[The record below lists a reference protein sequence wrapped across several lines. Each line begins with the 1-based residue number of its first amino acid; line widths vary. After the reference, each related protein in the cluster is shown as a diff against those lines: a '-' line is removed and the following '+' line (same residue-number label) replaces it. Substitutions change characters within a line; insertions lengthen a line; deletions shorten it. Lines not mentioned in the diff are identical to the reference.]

1 MSAPLLSGLRSAL
14 ALLLLCIPLAAQ
26 ERVDILLQGGTIYD
40 GTTAEPR
47 TGNVAIKG
55 NRLVA
60 VGEFDAKLAEVVID
74 CTGLVVC
81 PGFIDLHTHSDRS
94 ITDPVGRANVNFL
107 TQGCTTIVTGNCGFG
122 PVDVAKYFSEI
133 DSAGAGTHVIHM
145 LPHGSLREAV
155 MGKTRRD
162 PTVEEIEQLCK
173 LADKAMVDG
182 AYGMTTGLIYVPGIY
197 SKTDEIVAV
206 AKVVARHGGIY
217 GSHIRGEGATLLD
230 AVREAIEIGK
240 QAELPVHV
248 SHFKASGNRVWG
260 TLRAA
265 GQIIEQA
272 RSAGQ
277 RVTADQ
283 YPYTAS
289 STSLEAT
296 LLPAWAREGGREK
309 IKERLEDEHDS
320 KRLRADVAKKLTT
333 TDRIVI
339 ANYRSRPEWLGK
351 SLAEIAKADGREEVD
366 VALDIERNGGASI
379 IHHNMH
385 EDDVRY
391 AMQLP
396 WVSTASDG
404 SAKTPGLDRPHPRSF
419 GTFSR
424 KIGRYAIADSVI
436 TLTHAIRSASGL
448 PADILGLTD
457 RGYLKPGLIADVVV
471 FDPKTFRDQAT
482 FDDPFRY
489 STGVRHAFVA
499 GVRAIHEG
507 VPTGALAGKALRKPA
522 AKEQAKAK

>member
-1 MSAPLLSGLRSAL
+1 MLTRLRTFCQSTIVKL
-14 ALLLLCIPLAAQ
+14 QSSILVILLCTSLAAQ
-26 ERVDILLQGGTIYD
+26 ERVDILLRGGTIID
-40 GTTAEPR
+40 GTLAEPR

-55 NRLVA
+55 NKLVA

-74 CTGLVVC
+74 CKGLVIC

-94 ITDPVGRANVNFL
+94 ITDPAGRANVNFL

-122 PVDVAKYFSEI
+122 PVDVAKYFSEV

-162 PTVEEIEQLCK
+162 PTPDEVEQLRK
-173 LADKAMVDG
+173 LAEKAMTDG

-197 SKTDEIVAV
+197 SKTDEIVEV
-206 AKVVARHGGIY
+206 AKIVARHGGIY
-217 GSHIRGEGATLLD
+217 GSHIRGEGTTLLD

-240 QAELPVHV
+240 QAQLPVHV

-265 GQIIEQA
+265 GEIIEQA
-272 RSAGQ
+272 RTAGQ
-277 RVTADQ
+277 RITADQ

-320 KRLRADVAKKLTT
+320 KRLRVDVAKKLTT

-339 ANYRSRPEWLGK
+339 ANYRPRPEWLGK
-351 SLAEIAKADGREEVD
+351 SLAEIAKVDGREEVD

-385 EDDVRY
+385 EDDIRY
-391 AMQLP
+391 AMKLP
-396 WVSTASDG
+396 WVATASDG
-404 SAKTPGLDRPHPRSF
+404 SAKIPGLDRPHPRSF

-424 KIGRYAIADSVI
+424 KVGRYAIADSVI
-436 TLTHAIRSASGL
+436 TLTHAIRSSSGL

-457 RGYLKPGLIADVVV
+457 RGYLKSGLIADVIV
-471 FDPKTFRDQAT
+471 FDPQTFRDQAT
-482 FDDPFRY
+482 FDEPFRY

-499 GVRAIHEG
+499 GVIAIHDG
-507 VPTGALAGKALRKPA
+507 IPTGALAGKALRKA
-522 AKEQAKAK
+522 AH

>member
-1 MSAPLLSGLRSAL
+1 MLALHSAL
-14 ALLLLCIPLAAQ
+14 RIPHSALTLLLLCTSLCAQ
-26 ERVDILLQGGTIYD
+26 DRADILLRNATLYD

-47 TGNVAIKG
+47 TASVAIKG
-55 NRLVA
+55 DKLLA
-60 VGEFDAKLAEVVID
+60 VGEFDAKLADRVVD

-94 ITDPVGRANVNFL
+94 ITDPGGRANVNFL

-122 PVDVAKYFSEI
+122 PVDVAKYFKEI
-133 DSAGAGTHVIHM
+133 DTAGAGSHVIHM

-155 MGKTRRD
+155 LGKTRRD
-162 PTVEEIEQLCK
+162 PTDAEVEQLRK
-173 LADKAMVDG
+173 LAEQAMLDG

-197 SKTDEIVAV
+197 SKTDEIVEV

-217 GSHIRGEGATLLD
+217 GSHIRGEGNTLLD
-230 AVREAIEIGK
+230 AVREAINIGE
-240 QAELPVHV
+240 QAKLPVHI
-248 SHFKASGNRVWG
+248 SHFKASGHEVWG

-265 GQIIEQA
+265 GEIIEQA
-272 RSAGQ
+272 RTTGQ

-296 LLPAWAREGGREK
+296 LLPAWAREGGRDK
-309 IKERLEDEHDS
+309 IKQRVDDEHDS
-320 KRLRADVAKKLTT
+320 KRLRADVAKKAQSA
-333 TDRIVI
+333 DRIVI
-339 ANYRSRPEWLGK
+339 ANYKPRPEWLGK
-351 SLAEIAKADGREEVD
+351 SLAEIAQGEGREVPD
-366 VALDIERNGGASI
+366 LVLDIERAGGASI

-391 AMQLP
+391 AMRLP
-396 WVSTASDG
+396 WVATASDG
-404 SAKTPGLDRPHPRSF
+404 SAKIPGLDRPHPRSF

-424 KIGRYAIADSVI
+424 KIGRYALAEPVV

-448 PADILGLTD
+448 PADILGLKD
-457 RGYLKPGLIADVVV
+457 RGYLKPGLTADVVV
-471 FDPKTFRDQAT
+471 FDPKEFRDQAT

-489 STGVRHAFVA
+489 STGVRHVFVA
-499 GVRAIHEG
+499 GVSAIHEG
-507 VPTGALAGKALRKPA
+507 VPTGALAGKALRKA
-522 AKEQAKAK
+522 R